1 MGCIVAIVNLDG
13 APADERLLRAM
24 LDVTPYRRPADAR
37 LWLDGAVGLGF
48 APLRPDYDAAG
59 VRQPAGLDGAHAVL
73 DGRFDRRR
81 ALVEQLAPGAS
92 RDLRAASDADLL
104 LDAYAA
110 AGTACVDHLQGDFA
124 FCIWDR
130 VAARLVCARDRF
142 GVKPLY
148 VAAFDRVVVVS
159 NVLRAVR
166 RHPAVTRRLRPESVG
181 DFLLFG
187 CPQEPAATMFADV
200 GRVPPGHRLV
210 VDVARRRTSVTAYWS
225 LGLDGQVRHPKPA
238 GYVDECRHWL
248 SVAVGDRV
256 RDAPAAVMMTGGLD
270 STSVAAT
277 AVALR
282 GGPDATHGLRAGTA
296 VYDHLFEDDE
306 RHYAGLAGR
315 ALGIPVDHLTV
326 DGYRFFERWDADA
339 LPPEP
344 STEPLSA
351 IAIDL
356 LARASPHATV
366 MLTGEGGDPML
377 LPGTVLG
384 QFGVTPLPT
393 LVKDVWTSVRRYRV
407 RPPLGL
413 RAGVTGWFARDED
426 ALPPWVA
433 GPFGRAVDLRDRWAR
448 GAARAAGY
456 GPRAEAIG
464 EVLTPWWA
472 AMFEEQ
478 DPGATGQ
485 LVDVANPFFDVDLAA
500 FLLRLPPF
508 PWCVRKT
515 ILREAMRGLLPE
527 PVRTRR
533 KSPLGADPLA
543 VRGGWT
549 MASALDAFAE
559 AEGITA
565 FVDVQ
570 RFAATVAPSTV
581 MTDDAPGSLAA
592 VCLAAWL
599 RHDRPADPT

>member
-1 MGCIVAIVNLDG
+1 MGCFVAIVNLDG
-13 APADERLLRAM
+13 APADERLLRTM
-24 LDVTPYRRPADAR
+24 LDVTPYRRPADTR

-48 APLRPDYDAAG
+48 VPLRADHDAAG
-59 VRQPAGLDGAHAVL
+59 LQQPAVLAGAHAVL

-81 ALVEQLAPGAS
+81 TLIERLVPRAS
-92 RDLRAASDADLL
+92 RDLRAASDAELL

-110 AGTACVDHLQGDFA
+110 AGIGCVDHLQGDFA
-124 FCIWDR
+124 FCVWD
-130 VAARLVCARDRF
+130 ADGAQLVCARDRF

-166 RHPAVTRRLRPESVG
+166 RHPAVTSRLRPESVG

-210 VDVARRRTSVTAYWS
+210 VDVVRRRTSVTPYWS
-225 LGLDGQVRHPKPA
+225 LVLDGQVRHREPG
-238 GYVDECRHWL
+238 GYIDECRHRL

-256 RDAPAAVMMTGGLD
+256 RDAPAGVMMTGGLD

-282 GGPDATHGLRAGTA
+282 GGPDVAHGLRACTA
-296 VYDHLFEDDE
+296 VYDHLFEDHE
-306 RHYAGLAGR
+306 RHFSDLAGR

-356 LARASPHATV
+356 LARASPHV
-366 MLTGEGGDPML
+366 SMMLTGEGGDPML
-377 LPGTVLG
+377 LPGTVAG
-384 QFGVTPLPT
+384 QFGVTPLPS
-393 LVKDVWTSVRRYRV
+393 LAMDVWGSLTRHRV

-413 RAGVTGWFARDED
+413 RAAVTGWCSRNGE
-426 ALPPWVA
+426 ALPSWVA
-433 GPFGRAVDLRDRWAR
+433 GSFGRAVDLRDRWAR
-448 GAARAAGY
+448 VARRETGR
-456 GPRAEAIG
+456 GPRAEAAA

-478 DPGATGQ
+478 DPGATRQ
-485 LVDVANPFFDVDLAA
+485 AIDVANPFFDVDLAA

-533 KSPLGADPLA
+533 KSPLGGDPLA
-543 VRGGWT
+543 ARGGWT
-549 MASALDAFAE
+549 VALALEAFAA
-559 AEGITA
+559 AEGIA
-565 FVDVQ
+565 EFVDVQ
-570 RFAATVAPSTV
+570 AFAATVDPSTV

-592 VCLAAWL
+592 VCLATWL
-599 RHDRPADPT
+599 RHDQRADPT